1 MNCPRFLL
9 ISLLL
14 CLKSYDYIL
23 ICFQLILFHCI
34 QYIYKL
40 RIVFFIPN
48 FLELCRKK
56 WLNVLL
62 NFASFVVQCAQ
73 TIMLHCLKTNVCVC
87 CIKHWNLCGLIC
99 FRENWCV
106 VISFFMCLSRSC
118 LLLHMYFAFHLRIC
132 FEFDII
138 YKKEG
143 VALWCLVFLLTFIIP
158 KKNVAYEVD
167 RHEF

>member
-14 CLKSYDYIL
+14 CFKSYDYIL

-40 RIVFFIPN
+40 RIVCFIPN

-73 TIMLHCLKTNVCVC
+73 TIMLHCTNVCVLHKTLKFVWIDLFSRKLMC
-87 CIKHWNLCGLIC
+87 CHFLFYVSISLLSSFAYVFCISPENLFWVWYNI
-99 FRENWCV
+99 
-106 VISFFMCLSRSC
+106 
-118 LLLHMYFAFHLRIC
+118 
-132 FEFDII
+132 
-138 YKKEG
+138 
-143 VALWCLVFLLTFIIP
+143 
-158 KKNVAYEVD
+158 
-167 RHEF
+167 

>member
-73 TIMLHCLKTNVCVC
+73 TIMLHCLKTNVCVLHKTFEIC
-87 CIKHWNLCGLIC
+87 VDWFVFEKIDVLSFPFLCVYL
-99 FRENWCV
+99 
-106 VISFFMCLSRSC
+106 
-118 LLLHMYFAFHLRIC
+118 A
-132 FEFDII
+132 
-138 YKKEG
+138 
-143 VALWCLVFLLTFIIP
+143 LVFFCICILHFTW
-158 KKNVAYEVD
+158 
-167 RHEF
+167 EFVLSLI